1 MNEDRFE
8 MEPGEV
14 LRPGDELPVLSTR
27 DLLVVLGVLRESE
40 EVKRRA
46 VSQWLSEHDPEP
58 LLRAA
63 LERSGYL
70 PETPR
75 RATG

>member
-1 MNEDRFE
+1 

-14 LRPGDELPVLSTR
+14 LRPGGELPVLSKR
-27 DLLVVLGVLRESE
+27 DLLVVLGVQGESE
-40 EVKRRA
+40 AVKRMA
-46 VSQWLSEHDPEP
+46 VSQWRSEHDPEP

-70 PETPR
+70 PGPP
-75 RATG
+75 ATSPA

>member
-1 MNEDRFE
+1 

-14 LRPGDELPVLSTR
+14 LRPGNEVPVLSTR
-27 DLLVVLGVLRESE
+27 DLLVVLGVHRASE
-40 EVKRRA
+40 EAKRAA
-46 VSQWLSEHDPEP
+46 VAQWLSEHDPEP